1 MRPQAH
7 LLTTGNIPQLFPLQ
21 EASELLP
28 SILGTPTCL
37 RETSSS
43 NAPER
48 RSPLPAQ
55 GRGLGSPWASLSLGG
70 ICLAQA
76 GQGPGS
82 LWVHQSWLCL
92 CGGSFG
98 GRVDFSA

>member
-1 MRPQAH
+1 MHPQTH

-21 EASELLP
+21 GAIELLP
-28 SILGTPTCL
+28 FTLGTPTCL
-37 RETSSS
+37 REPSSP

-48 RSPLPAQ
+48 RTPLPAW
-55 GRGLGSPWASLSLGG
+55 GLGLESPWASLSLGD

-76 GQGPGS
+76 GQGPGL

-92 CGGSFG
+92 CVGPFG
-98 GRVDFSA
+98 GRVDFSG